1 MKTRPLAGSRVA
13 EILLVEDNEDDVYL
27 TRAAFDAASL
37 RVNLHHVDDGKKCM
51 QFLRKQGPYADVPTP
66 DLILLDMHMP
76 IMDGHEV
83 LSEIVKDE
91 KLRHLPVVV
100 LTTSYEAADIQKM
113 YSLRCN
119 SYITKPVDFESFVKV
134 IGELAGYWLT
144 VVVMPE
150 ADEFPEKDLL
160 A

>member
-1 MKTRPLAGSRVA
+1 MKVTPIAESRIA

-27 TRAAFDAASL
+27 TREAFEAASL
-37 RVNLHHVDDGKKCM
+37 RVNLHHVNNGEKCL
-51 QFLRKQGPYADVPTP
+51 QFLRKQGPYANVPSP

-76 IMDGHEV
+76 VMDGHEV
-83 LSEIVKDE
+83 LKEIVKDE

-113 YSLRCN
+113 YGLRCN
-119 SYITKPVDFESFVKV
+119 SYITKPVDFDNFVKA
-134 IGELAGYWLT
+134 IGQLAGYWLT
-144 VVVMPE
+144 VVVTPE
-150 ADEFPEKDLL
+150 AV